1 MKIIDKLFG
10 NMSSFTYICI
20 YQLINNKN
28 KIMANGEQITL
39 NGVTLEIHRYDTLN
53 KGKINYEI
61 YTKTI
66 STKMFITE
74 SAKTGKNTFISVWIN
89 GYNIKLSPTYDYG
102 YALHIFTDLI
112 NQFNK

>member
-1 MKIIDKLFG
+1 MG
-10 NMSSFTYICI
+10 NKET
-20 YQLINNKN
+20 INV
-28 KIMANGEQITL
+28 

-61 YTKTI
+61 FTSDTK
-66 STKMFITE
+66 TKMFITE

-89 GYNIKLSPTYDYG
+89 GYNIKLAPSYDYG

>member
-1 MKIIDKLFG
+1 MLVNKE
-10 NMSSFTYICI
+10 T
-20 YQLINNKN
+20 INV
-28 KIMANGEQITL
+28 
-39 NGVTLEIHRYDTLN
+39 NGVELETFRYEN
-53 KGKINYEI
+53 ENVGKSIVYEI

-66 STKMFITE
+66 STKAFITE
-74 SAKTGKNTFISVWIN
+74 SIKTGKNTSISLWIN